1 MVVLQ
6 LIQGP
11 LGQTFFS
18 SMVILILI
26 LMMAMSFRLYLSR
39 RKKAYFSLTVSLFLV
54 IVQQILLIA
63 SETGGPQVQNGWPGY
78 FAALLKPITFLLLN
92 IGIYQLYN
100 RSRRRNH
107 FIVLLGIAGAVAVS
121 MTRFSM
127 VGWFSGVEEQI
138 LLFKNIW
145 MELYVFL
152 LLFLSNQWVLPRI
165 GQWIKFQTGLIVYFF
180 YQLMHVIDVYV
191 IGQTLP
197 LLSAAVAFLPV
208 VYYGV
213 LFLILFER
221 VIELLQVSYTKSIT
235 DGMTGLYNR
244 RYFMS
249 RLQQYLA
256 YGVRV
261 SIIFTDIDNFKKLN
275 DTQGHDK
282 GDEAIKAVSN
292 ILREETEEVGI
303 CGRLGGEEMVV
314 LVTDPEADVPELAE
328 AIRSR
333 IESEAGVTVS
343 VGVSRYRKGVTAE
356 ALVKQ
361 ADEAMYQAKTAGK
374 NRVVKYTRQKQMN
387 L

>member
-1 MVVLQ
+1 
-6 LIQGP
+6 
-11 LGQTFFS
+11 
-18 SMVILILI
+18 
-26 LMMAMSFRLYLSR
+26 
-39 RKKAYFSLTVSLFLV
+39 
-54 IVQQILLIA
+54 
-63 SETGGPQVQNGWPGY
+63 
-78 FAALLKPITFLLLN
+78 
-92 IGIYQLYN
+92 
-100 RSRRRNH
+100 
-107 FIVLLGIAGAVAVS
+107 
-121 MTRFSM
+121 
-127 VGWFSGVEEQI
+127 
-138 LLFKNIW
+138 
-145 MELYVFL
+145 
-152 LLFLSNQWVLPRI
+152 
-165 GQWIKFQTGLIVYFF
+165 
-180 YQLMHVIDVYV
+180 
-191 IGQTLP
+191 
-197 LLSAAVAFLPV
+197 
-208 VYYGV
+208 
-213 LFLILFER
+213 
-221 VIELLQVSYTKSIT
+221 
-235 DGMTGLYNR
+235 
-244 RYFMS
+244 MS